1 MSEIPFISRNN
12 SAAEY
17 CLYFKIPIKE
27 YEQMKSKLSKV
38 DHATFEKFAKSICE
52 EHGVRTLDAC
62 YPKLRWNAEG
72 ELEGMLVGVNCACVS
87 KESNVSD
94 IAYTFHNIVGADQ
107 ALAALQILAKFYSGL
122 QIL

>member
-1 MSEIPFISRNN
+1 MSEIPFISWNS

-52 EHGVRTLDAC
+52 EHGVKTLDAC
-62 YPKLRWNAEG
+62 YPRLRWGAEG
-72 ELEGMLVGVNCACVS
+72 ELESILLGVNCACVS

-94 IAYTFHNIVGADQ
+94 IAYTFHNIARAGH

-122 QIL
+122 PIL

>member
-1 MSEIPFISRNN
+1 MGEIPFISWNS

-17 CLYFKIPIKE
+17 CLHFKIPIEE

-38 DHATFEKFAKSICE
+38 DHSVFEKFVKSICE
-52 EHGVRTLDAC
+52 EHEVETYDAC
-62 YPKLRWNAEG
+62 YPRLRWNAEG
-72 ELEGMLVGVNCACVS
+72 ELESIVLGVNCACVS

-94 IAYTFHNIVGADQ
+94 IAYTFHNIARAGH

-122 QIL
+122 PLL